1 MKMDG
6 DWLLLSQYF
15 SNDLLF
21 LNFDERCA
29 VLVFGPM
36 DRVDQCCR
44 AFVIMIKVYRV
55 GYVGE
60 AFYLNI
66 DDKKEC

>member
-21 LNFDERCA
+21 LDFDEHRA

-36 DRVDQCCR
+36 DCVDQCCR

-55 GYVGE
+55 GDVG
-60 AFYLNI
+60 
-66 DDKKEC
+66 